1 MEMAFKSFAIPTRAM
16 DAKCS
21 RLKPE
26 DVARLPVRFVKYI
39 KQFDIYDGRRRISC
53 DTPEYLVTEQVSQL
67 TEINEKAID
76 SVFEQMDPM
85 NIYGKF
91 RKQWKQQAAE
101 FKKIC
106 NDTER
111 MAHRTF
117 GISQPPLRLDE
128 VPKFVHSQQEAG
140 WLGPYVLVDVHYY
153 GLNKQEI
160 DQLSGFNVVI
170 V

>member
-1 MEMAFKSFAIPTRAM
+1 M
-16 DAKCS
+16 DAKCL

-26 DVARLPVRFVKYI
+26 DITRLPPRFEKYI
-39 KQFDIYDGRRRISC
+39 KQLDIYDGRRRISC
-53 DTPEYLVTEQVSQL
+53 DTPEYLVTEQISQI
-67 TEINEKAID
+67 TETNEKAID
-76 SVFEQMDPM
+76 SVLEQMDPF

-140 WLGPYVLVDVHYY
+140 WLGSYVLVDVHYY
-153 GLNKQEI
+153 GLNKQDI
-160 DQLSGFNVVI
+160 DQLSGFDVVI